1 MSLGTRLLVFVAL
14 AALAGCEQPSP
25 RISSNAAVTIAA
37 PDSSRDFGDFVVH
50 VNAINTDQLTPEI
63 ARQYGIVRSG
73 NRAMLNVSILRKVA
87 GTSGVPVS
95 GRVGASAVNLTGQ
108 AKSLELREI
117 REEDAVYYIAEF
129 AVANEETLIFTIDAT
144 PIDQP
149 STFSVRYR
157 RQFYVN

>member
-1 MSLGTRLLVFVAL
+1 MSVEIRLLIVVAL

-25 RISSNAAVTIAA
+25 RTSSNAAATINA
-37 PDSSRDFGDFVVH
+37 PESSRDFGDFVVH
-50 VNAINTDQLTPEI
+50 VNAINTDQLTPEV
-63 ARQYGIVRSG
+63 ARQYAIVRSP
-73 NRAMLNVSILRKVA
+73 NRAMLNVSILRKDT

-129 AVANEETLIFTIDAT
+129 AVANEETLIFSIDVT
-144 PIDQP
+144 PIDEP